1 MAMRIALMV
10 ERWFLF
16 RFGRRKEDI
25 MALAI
30 IVPVLVVAALGG
42 LWVVSLAIAKLICRV
57 LDYFMIDRW
66 K

>member
-1 MAMRIALMV
+1 
-10 ERWFLF
+10 
-16 RFGRRKEDI
+16 